1 MIKLLLNDEDIN
13 KRMYFNKL
21 FNLSFFD
28 CLKHFR
34 GSEEIEELIGLEGF
48 DSIKK
53 EYEDDM
59 DYLNALH
66 YHIINFENIIN
77 KK

>member
-1 MIKLLLNDEDIN
+1 M
-13 KRMYFNKL
+13 
-21 FNLSFFD
+21 D

-59 DYLNALH
+59 DL
-66 YHIINFENIIN
+66 NFENIIN
-77 KK
+77 KKRIQ